1 MRACG
6 RLFKPKLPESGNP
19 LWIGWRVAGGT
30 GRPSS
35 FATLSDRASGSNS
48 PRIFSP
54 FRFRTPISLL
64 RWLSRRTRWLRTGRL
79 TWMSSSSP
87 IHDSSSIRW
96 TGIKTPKIPHFHSMS
111 EAKRSECVGLSAC
124 VKHGHVVPSKYCTWL
139 RFDYVRP
146 SILTRT
152 LVAYSLHDELPNCQ
166 CHFSSLSF
174 AHALWPLVCC
184 IHFSSC

>member
-1 MRACG
+1 MGACG
-6 RLFKPKLPESGNP
+6 CLFNRKLPGSGNP
-19 LWIGWRVAGGT
+19 LWIGCRVAGGT

-124 VKHGHVVPSKYCTWL
+124 VKHGHVAQSPNCKWL
-139 RFDYVRP
+139 LFGYVHP
-146 SILTRT
+146 SIQT
-152 LVAYSLHDELPNCQ
+152 LDIELLNWQ
-166 CHFSSLSF
+166 CHFLSF
-174 AHALWPLVCC
+174 SLAHALWPLVCL